1 METACQQTAPATH
14 KIPAG
19 SGWAITG
26 VAMQDTPTRVFRQ
39 SNSAELCL
47 TPDIHLTRLRV
58 PDALAGTVL
67 LERGTERRLRR
78 KPVPGA

>member
-14 KIPAG
+14 RIPTCG
-19 SGWAITG
+19 GWAITG
-26 VAMQDTPTRVFRQ
+26 VAMQDTLRRVFRQ

-67 LERGTERRLRR
+67 LERGTARRMHR

>member
-14 KIPAG
+14 EIPAG
-19 SGWAITG
+19 GGWAIPR
-26 VAMQDTPTRVFRQ
+26 VALQDTPTRVFRQ

-58 PDALAGTVL
+58 PDALAGTVP
-67 LERGTERRLRR
+67 LERGAARRMHGR
-78 KPVPGA
+78 PVPGA